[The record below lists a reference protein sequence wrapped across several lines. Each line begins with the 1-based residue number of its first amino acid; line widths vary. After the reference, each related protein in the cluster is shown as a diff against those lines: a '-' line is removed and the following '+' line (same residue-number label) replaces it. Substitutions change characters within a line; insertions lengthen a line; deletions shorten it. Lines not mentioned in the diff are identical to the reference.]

1 MVPAANIGKLGFRR
15 WHERQLVEGHA
26 WFVTGLLCVVA
37 LAALLEAVNF
47 HAPVP
52 ERLLALAAAFA
63 AGLLASYAF
72 NAYFRIMARAQH
84 LAEHSTCK
92 RCGSYGRYS
101 LVAASGESMG
111 VRCSKCG
118 HEWLIG

>member
-26 WFVTGLLCVVA
+26 WFVTGLLSVVA
-37 LAALLEAVNF
+37 LAALLEVLNF
-47 HAPVP
+47 HAPML
-52 ERLLALAAAFA
+52 ERLLMLAAAFG
-63 AGLLASYAF
+63 AGLLACYAF
-72 NAYFRIMARAQH
+72 NAYFRILGRAQH
-84 LAEHSTCK
+84 LAQHSTCK
-92 RCGSYGRYS
+92 RCGSYGRYA
-101 LVAASGESMG
+101 LVAASADSMN